1 MNLARLATQ
10 PGYHVGPTSVM
21 QPDDIQVP
29 LDHAKPSGPWDA
41 WLKRT
46 CAFWKQTAT
55 NNRSEI
61 QSKFF
66 CSKCRSLT
74 VLMSTRGL
82 LPTTLAFP
90 TQIGTLLHLSQTFP
104 TKKSLRFIAMTPP
117 APPTLLTSCSQPK
130 TSTLLHAAPRLLLLV
145 RCGVTNPRLQTG
157 LAGTGALQAALK
169 RPAAAP
175 TRTPTSDAGAVLNR
189 VRECSASWR
198 ASRVACPPPAG
209 GHQARSK

>member
-10 PGYHVGPTSVM
+10 PGYNVGPTSVM

-74 VLMSTRGL
+74 VLMPTRGL

-90 TQIGTLLHLSQTFP
+90 TQIGTLLRLYQTFP
-104 TKKSLRFIAMTPP
+104 TKNSLRFIAMTPP
-117 APPTLLTSCSQPK
+117 ASLRTSCSPPK
-130 TSTLLHAAPRLLLLV
+130 TSTLLHAAPRVLLLV
-145 RCGVTNPRLQTG
+145 RYGVTNPRLHTG
-157 LAGTGALQAALK
+157 LQGTAAL
-169 RPAAAP
+169 
-175 TRTPTSDAGAVLNR
+175 
-189 VRECSASWR
+189 
-198 ASRVACPPPAG
+198 
-209 GHQARSK
+209 

>member
-117 APPTLLTSCSQPK
+117 ASRSPTHQLLSTKNKHTVTRCSTRTMTSAVRSHQPSL
-130 TSTLLHAAPRLLLLV
+130 STPKQQRLAPRAV
-145 RCGVTNPRLQTG
+145 GRRYFCRLPSSFPFLPIIIVNAQ
-157 LAGTGALQAALK
+157 LPCLRKGA
-169 RPAAAP
+169 PV
-175 TRTPTSDAGAVLNR
+175 SDMQIG
-189 VRECSASWR
+189 
-198 ASRVACPPPAG
+198 
-209 GHQARSK
+209 

>member
-90 TQIGTLLHLSQTFP
+90 TQIGTLLHLYQTFP
-104 TKKSLRFIAMTPP
+104 TKKSLRFIATTPP
-117 APPTLLTSCSQPK
+117 ASRSPTQQLL
-130 TSTLLHAAPRLLLLV
+130 STK
-145 RCGVTNPRLQTG
+145 N
-157 LAGTGALQAALK
+157 
-169 RPAAAP
+169 
-175 TRTPTSDAGAVLNR
+175 
-189 VRECSASWR
+189 
-198 ASRVACPPPAG
+198 
-209 GHQARSK
+209 